1 MDIISKV
8 IEEQREYF
16 KCHRD
21 GDYRV
26 KSSILTSDY
35 PEGVHLNPKGKSGIQ
50 PSYLVFRNIDEL
62 KQMCVPDK
70 LAVMNNGGNLNWG
83 L

>member
-35 PEGVHLNPKGKSGIQ
+35 PEGVHLNQREKAGYSRPTLYSGILM
-50 PSYLVFRNIDEL
+50 S
-62 KQMCVPDK
+62 
-70 LAVMNNGGNLNWG
+70 
-83 L
+83 